1 MPLALTPTT
10 GFFIM
15 VPQDELIELR
25 MTVEEA
31 FTLIISAGI
40 VTPNEHLAVAGRETA
55 QLNPQGSFSRSDPR
69 GETDTESIK
78 GE

>member
-10 GFFIM
+10 GVFVM

-40 VTPNEHLAVAGRETA
+40 VTPQERQFRGGPYCTPHQRI
-55 QLNPQGSFSRSDPR
+55 NP
-69 GETDTESIK
+69 
-78 GE
+78 